1 MIEDARYLPAETA
14 INVDICIIG
23 AGAAGVTLA
32 HSLGGTKSSICIL
45 ESGGLSYEHLPQ
57 RLSRGTSVGVP
68 YEALDLCRV
77 RQFGGSTGR
86 AGWGGWCKPL
96 DLQDFEVR
104 SSVPLSGWP
113 IKRVDLDPYYAA
125 AADLLGIKNMGA
137 TTSSGRGF
145 PAMEQLFTE
154 QCHLSPRTNIG
165 ESLLPGLRNNPNLRI
180 IFHATALPLKTNSL
194 GNHVHS
200 IEVASTRTKRFQV
213 RANLFVLAGGG
224 IENARLLLLSNDESE
239 AGLGNQHDQV
249 GRYFM
254 EHPRVTWGGL
264 NPNPADRSLALYDP
278 ALPSRKRDLDAS
290 PVLNSCFEGFGL
302 AVRPEARARM
312 HLLDSRTWIKPSVDF
327 KRAQGEEAL
336 QYTTFWLRKG
346 RLHRDLLRSGSQVL
360 MHPLGAIAASL
371 ARLTGSWRSPRCYRF
386 VTILEQEPN
395 PLSRITLDFKRDAFG
410 LRCAKLDWHISP
422 LVRHTLER
430 VQAMIVE
437 EMTKL
442 GHSCW
447 TYPQEAQMSI
457 EPACNW
463 VRHHMGTTRMSDE
476 PQRGVVDSACKVHG
490 VHNLFA
496 AGSSVFPTGGNDM
509 PTLTII
515 ALALRLGQHLRSLL
529 GRHELSEHRY
539 PVPRTAERARN
550 GDGVTA
556 V

>member
-1 MIEDARYLPAETA
+1 MIEDARHLPAEILIA
-14 INVDICIIG
+14 ADVCIIG
-23 AGAAGVTLA
+23 AGAAGLTLA
-32 HSLGGTKSSICIL
+32 HSLGGTKTSVCIL

-57 RLSRGTSVGVP
+57 RLSRGTSVGAA

-104 SSVPLSGWP
+104 PWVPLSGWP
-113 IKRVDLDPYYAA
+113 IRRADLDPYYAA
-125 AADLLGIKNMGA
+125 AADLLGIENMGA
-137 TTSSGRGF
+137 TTTSSGVGF
-145 PAMEQLFTE
+145 PAMEQLFAE
-154 QCHLSPRTNIG
+154 QCHLSPRANVG
-165 ESLLPGLRNNPNLRI
+165 EALLPALRNNPNLRVI
-180 IFHATALPLKTNSL
+180 VHATALRLKTNSL
-194 GNHVHS
+194 GSHVHS

-224 IENARLLLLSNDESE
+224 IENARLLLLSNEESE

-264 NPNPADRSLALYDP
+264 KPNPADRSLALYDP
-278 ALPSRKRDLDAS
+278 ALPCRKRDRDAS
-290 PVLNSCFEGFGL
+290 HARNSRLEGFGL

-312 HLLDSRTWIKPSVDF
+312 HLLGSRTWIKPSVDF
-327 KRAQGEEAL
+327 KRTEGEEAL

-346 RLHRDLLRSGSQVL
+346 RLHRDLLRSGSQLL
-360 MHPLGAIAASL
+360 MHPSGAIAAGL
-371 ARLTGSWRSPRCYRF
+371 ARLTGSWRSPRHYRF

-395 PLSRITLDFKRDAFG
+395 PLSRITLDCKRDAFG
-410 LRCAKLDWHISP
+410 SRCAKLDWHISP
-422 LVRHTLER
+422 QVRHTLER

-442 GHSCW
+442 GHRCW
-447 TYPQEAQMSI
+447 IYPQEAQMSI
-457 EPACNW
+457 EPAYNW
-463 VRHHMGTTRMSDE
+463 VRHHMGTTRMSDD
-476 PQRGVVDSACKVHG
+476 PQRGVVDSACRVHG

-515 ALALRLGQHLRSLL
+515 ALALRLGHHLRSLL
-529 GRHELSEHRY
+529 DRHRSRY
-539 PVPRTAERARN
+539 PRTAERAHN
-550 GDGVTA
+550 GAGATA
-556 V
+556 A